1 MSPEEAGREPE
12 ISVVIPVYNERE
24 SLPPLCE
31 KLNVSLD
38 RIPRPS
44 EILFVDDGSSDGSFD
59 VIRELSGR
67 YPRIRALGFRRNYR
81 KAAALA
87 AGFKAAR
94 GEVIVTMDADL
105 QDDPEEIGNLL
116 AALDGDKD
124 LVTGWKQK
132 RLDPLSKTLPSR
144 LFNLVTSVVAG
155 IRLHD
160 FNCGLKAY
168 RREVAEDSLPYLYG
182 ELYRYLPAIA
192 HWSGYRVGEIP
203 VRHHRR
209 MYGESKFGSRRLLNG
224 FLDLLSITFVVRFMT
239 TPMHVFGSL
248 GLAATAA
255 GALIGCYITYL
266 WAETGTIQH
275 RLPLLLFGVLLIV
288 VGVQLFSTGLLG
300 DMVASMHQRGGRTP
314 RISRRLSGGGATAE
328 EDAE

>member
-1 MSPEEAGREPE
+1 MSPEEAGAAPE
-12 ISVVIPVYNERE
+12 ISVVIPVFNERE
-24 SLPPLCE
+24 SLPLLCE
-31 KLNVSLD
+31 KLNASLD

-44 EILFVDDGSSDGSFD
+44 EILFVDDGSGDGSFD
-59 VIRELSGR
+59 VIRELSVR

-105 QDDPEEIGNLL
+105 QDDPEEIENLL
-116 AALDGDKD
+116 AALDDDKD
-124 LVTGWKQK
+124 LVTGWKKK

-155 IRLHD
+155 VRLHD

-255 GALIGCYITYL
+255 GTLVGCYITYL
-266 WAETGTIQH
+266 WVETGTIQH
-275 RLPLLLFGVLLIV
+275 RLPLLILGVLLII

-314 RISRRLSGGGATAE
+314 RISRRLDGGESTPG

>member
-1 MSPEEAGREPE
+1 MSPEEAGTAPE

-24 SLPPLCE
+24 SLPALCQ
-31 KLNVSLD
+31 KLNAALD
-38 RIPRPS
+38 RIARAS
-44 EILFVDDGSSDGSFD
+44 EIVFVDDGSSDGSFD
-59 VIRELSGR
+59 LIGELSGR

-94 GEVIVTMDADL
+94 GGVIVTMDADL
-105 QDDPEEIGNLL
+105 QDDPDEIEHLL
-116 AALDGDKD
+116 DALDGDKD
-124 LVTGWKQK
+124 LVTGWKKK

-144 LFNLVTSVVAG
+144 LFNLVTSMVAG

-275 RLPLLLFGVLLIV
+275 RLPLLLLGLLLII

-300 DMVASMHQRGGRTP
+300 DMVASMHQREGRTP
-314 RISRRLSGGGATAE
+314 RISRRLDGDGATPV